1 MDHIDVKNLSVCL
14 KNYKILR
21 SVSFTIKK
29 GECIGLIGKNGAGK
43 TTLLRA
49 MQGLCPYKGL
59 SNIAKLSY
67 EDRARLVAWVPQ
79 IHDIVCD
86 VKVKKLLEFTALK
99 FCRNAEHAEQMILAS
114 LSSTNTVQLAEKN
127 LSTLSSGEL
136 ALVNIARALCQNSNF
151 ILMDE
156 PLANLDPRQK
166 STLILLMKALA
177 DQNKGIIFTSHDMP
191 AVEVACNRIIALK
204 HGALLFDKTHRIK
217 FTAARNQEIFD

>member
-166 STLILLMKALA
+166 STLILLIKALA

-191 AVEVACNRIIALK
+191 AVETACDRIIALK
-204 HGALLFDKTHRIK
+204 HGALLFDETHRIT
-217 FTAARNQEIFD
+217 FTDTRNQEIFD

>member
-14 KNYKILR
+14 QNYKILK

-67 EDRARLVAWVPQ
+67 EDRSRLVAWVPQ

-99 FCRNAEHAEQMILAS
+99 FCGNVEHAEQMILAS
-114 LSSTNTVQLAEKN
+114 LTSTNTAQLAEKN

-166 STLILLMKALA
+166 STLILLMKTLA

-191 AVEVACNRIIALK
+191 AVENACDRVIALK

-217 FTAARNQEIFD
+217 FTNARNREIFD

>member
-1 MDHIDVKNLSVCL
+1 MDHIEVKNLSVCL
-14 KNYKILR
+14 NNYNILR

-29 GECIGLIGKNGAGK
+29 GQCIGLIGKNGAGK

-49 MQGLCPYKGL
+49 MQGLCSYRGF
-59 SNIAKLSY
+59 SNIAKISY

-99 FCRNAEHAEQMILAS
+99 FCRNATHTEQSISAS
-114 LSSTNTVQLAEKN
+114 LTSTNTVQLAEKN
-127 LSTLSSGEL
+127 LSSLSSGEL
-136 ALVNIARALCQNSNF
+136 ALVNVARALCQHSDF

-166 STLILLMKALA
+166 STLILLMQRLA
-177 DQNKGIIFTSHDMP
+177 RQNKGIIFTSHDMP
-191 AVEVACNRIIALK
+191 AVETACNRVIALK
-204 HGALLFDKTHRIK
+204 DGALLFDETHRIK
-217 FTAARNQEIFD
+217 FTDTRNQEIFV

>member
-177 DQNKGIIFTSHDMP
+177 DLVI
-191 AVEVACNRIIALK
+191 
-204 HGALLFDKTHRIK
+204 
-217 FTAARNQEIFD
+217 

>member
-14 KNYKILR
+14 NNYNILR
-21 SVSFTIKK
+21 LVSFITKK
-29 GECIGLIGKNGAGK
+29 GQCIGLIGKNGAGK

-49 MQGLCPYKGL
+49 MQGLCPHRGM
-59 SNIAKLSY
+59 SNIAKLSF

-99 FCRNAEHAEQMILAS
+99 FCRNAEHAEQTILNS
-114 LSSTNTVQLAEKN
+114 LVSTNTAQLAEKN
-127 LSTLSSGEL
+127 LSSLSSGEL
-136 ALVNIARALCQNSNF
+136 ALVNVARALCQNSDF

-166 STLILLMKALA
+166 STLILLMKTLTNK
-177 DQNKGIIFTSHDMP
+177 NKGIIFTSHDMP
-191 AVEVACNRIIALK
+191 AVENACDRIIALK
-204 HGALLFDKTHRIK
+204 HGGLLFDETHRIK
-217 FTAARNQEIFD
+217 FTDARNKEIFD

>member
-1 MDHIDVKNLSVCL
+1 MDHIEVKNLSVGI
-14 KNYKILR
+14 NDYVILR
-21 SVSFTIKK
+21 SVSFVVKK
-29 GECIGLIGKNGAGK
+29 GQCVGLIGKNGAGK

-49 MQGLCPYKGL
+49 MQGLSPYSGF

-67 EDRARLVAWVPQ
+67 EERARLVAWVPQ
-79 IHDIVCD
+79 IHDIVWD
-86 VKVKKLLEFTALK
+86 VKVSKLLEFTALK
-99 FCRNAEHAEQMILAS
+99 FCRNAEHAEETISAS

-127 LSTLSSGEL
+127 LSALSSGEL
-136 ALVNIARALCQNSNF
+136 ALVNVARALCQNSDF

-191 AVEVACNRIIALK
+191 AVETACDQVIALK
-204 HGALLFDKTHRIK
+204 HGALLFDETNRIK
-217 FTAARNQEIFD
+217 FTDARNREIFD

>member
-49 MQGLCPYKGL
+49 VQGLCPYKGL

-191 AVEVACNRIIALK
+191 AVETACDRIIALK
-204 HGALLFDKTHRIK
+204 HGALLFDETHRIT
-217 FTAARNQEIFD
+217 FTDTRNQEIFD

>member
-49 MQGLCPYKGL
+49 MQGLCPYRGL

-191 AVEVACNRIIALK
+191 AVENACDRVIALK
-204 HGALLFDKTHRIK
+204 HGALLFDETHRIK
-217 FTAARNQEIFD
+217 FTNARNREIFD

>member
-1 MDHIDVKNLSVCL
+1 MDHIEVKNLSVCL
-14 KNYKILR
+14 NNYNILR

-29 GECIGLIGKNGAGK
+29 GQCIGLIGKNGAGK

-49 MQGLCPYKGL
+49 MQGLCPYKGS

-99 FCRNAEHAEQMILAS
+99 FCRNAAHTEQTISAS
-114 LSSTNTVQLAEKN
+114 LTSTNTVQLAEKN
-127 LSTLSSGEL
+127 LSSLSSGEL
-136 ALVNIARALCQNSNF
+136 ALVNVARALCQHSDF

-166 STLILLMKALA
+166 STLILLMQRLA
-177 DQNKGIIFTSHDMP
+177 RQNKGIIFTSHDMP
-191 AVEVACNRIIALK
+191 AVETACNRVIALK
-204 HGALLFDKTHRIK
+204 DGALLFYKTHRIK
-217 FTAARNQEIFD
+217 FTDTRNQEIFD